1 METKEFFKKW
11 VKALRSG
18 DYKQVEGSLYSE
30 TEDAFCVLGVGCM
43 VATKDMHPSH
53 LYGHTHPEDVGDY
66 IESDPEVEILYEPF
80 FDTIKN
86 QAVQDENHP
95 INMAFFDEL
104 VQRNDET
111 NQSLTDLADYIEYEY
126 AKDILG

>member
-1 METKEFFKKW
+1 METKDFFIKW
-11 VKALRSG
+11 IKALRSKEY
-18 DYKQVEGSLYSE
+18 DKAEGALYSE
-30 TEDAFCVLGVGCM
+30 IDDAFCVLGVGCM
-43 VATKDMHPSH
+43 VATKDMHPMN

-66 IESDPEVEILYEPF
+66 IESDPEVEILYKPF

-86 QAVQDENHP
+86 ADDTRKHP

-104 VQRNDET
+104 VHRNDET
-111 NQSLTDLADYIEYEY
+111 NQSLHDLADFIEYEY